1 MSRLSSIKH
10 QNEGKSP
17 EKGLAEI
24 KTMINEQ
31 GRSMSDSSLVKNIC
45 SMESLEDNVAAGI
58 EQRVAGISATLRDIF
73 VGHMGIE
80 DFTDAQMEAASITAA
95 AAGDVVAYSAEA
107 NKSTADL
114 KVNDAVAVL
123 SGMNGEY
130 DYVDAVVSKE
140 AFSEQE
146 LRANLPLSVA
156 YNFLAARQNEFGEAF
171 YPTQALT
178 PDQAALLLK
187 VRKYN
192 VFEQVRHTYDGK
204 VTDFKWRNLV
214 EAARDYKI
222 LANETTLI
230 IPAFNGTVADATWAN
245 NLVNGSNNYQYFME
259 DDYISGGFTKT
270 IDGYPVN
277 TRPLRISTDLDLI
290 GISQH
295 PGLIGQA
302 DHTDAIDAKVTLQTI
317 YISATSGPTTEVFK
331 FVTSGLP
338 RADFNKTA
346 EGNYREV
353 GLQFVTD
360 ALFLDADTKTLSGGA
375 NTLLALVTAGDK
387 VQLNLEMGGRVNTE
401 TGRTNVFASN
411 VGKRTLDVSGSE
423 IVAPDP
429 IAVAVNAITFT
440 VRGYDLEARR
450 SNANRRSQGLL
461 ASPTEEE
468 ERYVV
473 PLGSPITSTSPVGTN
488 RDAADLQTLVNIT
501 RVRNSNNAV
510 TNMLNYADTLAAHVQ
525 NAIKGIYVNI
535 QGLGRHLVTP
545 TYISMTQA
553 NTLLASPTVDQM
565 GPLDLPKNI
574 NSLTSNERYADVS
587 AALVNAIRDVASR
600 LVRDSGYLQA
610 LDITSGGQDMGYEVI
625 IGTDQ
630 RISRFIMTSGDTR
643 TLGNGMDC
651 VIVTTPDLRMDD
663 KIVVSLRRKN
673 VQGFDPLSFGSMA
686 YIPELASSIQTARN
700 GATYKEA
707 TVQPRTLHIPVLPVF
722 GYIEVVG
729 LSDVLIDNIPLNAFN
744 TVVP

>member
-1 MSRLSSIKH
+1 MSRLSTIKN

-24 KTMINEQ
+24 KTMIQEQ
-31 GRSMSDSSLVKNIC
+31 GRSMSNPTLVQNVC
-45 SMESLEDNVAAGI
+45 SMESLDANVAYGI
-58 EQRVAGISATLRDIF
+58 QQSISSIESTLRDIF

-80 DFTDAQMEAASITAA
+80 DFAPHQLEAAAIAAA

-114 KVNDAVAVL
+114 KVTDGIALIAGV
-123 SGMNGEY
+123 NGQY

-146 LRANLPLSVA
+146 LKANLPLSVA
-156 YNFLAARQNEFGEAF
+156 YNFLASRQNEFGEAF
-171 YPTQALT
+171 FPTQALT

-192 VFEQVRHTYDGK
+192 VFEQVRHSTDGK

-214 EAARDYKI
+214 EAARDYTI
-222 LANETTLI
+222 LANEATLI
-230 IPAFNGTVADATWAN
+230 IPVFSGTVADGTWAN
-245 NLVNGSNNYQYFME
+245 NGGNYAYFME
-259 DDYISGGFTKT
+259 DAYISGGSVKVV
-270 IDGYPVN
+270 DGYSVN
-277 TRPLRISTDLDLI
+277 TRPLRISTELDLI

-302 DHTDAIDAKVTLQTI
+302 DHSDAIDAKVTLQNVYVAANNGTDPI
-317 YISATSGPTTEVFK
+317 EVFK
-331 FVTSGLP
+331 FKTAGLP
-338 RADFNKTA
+338 RSEFNKTA
-346 EGNYREV
+346 EGNYREI
-353 GLQFVTD
+353 GLQF
-360 ALFLDADTKTLSGGA
+360 ASNSLWLDTDTKTIAGAASTLLNSVSGGE
-375 NTLLALVTAGDK
+375 K
-387 VQLNLEMGGRVNTE
+387 VQLNVEMGGRLNTE
-401 TGRTNVFASN
+401 TGRTNVYASS
-411 VGKRTLDVSGSE
+411 VGKRTLDATGVE
-423 IVAPDP
+423 IVDA
-429 IAVAVNAITFT
+429 AVDAITFT
-440 VRGYDLEARR
+440 VVGYDLEARR

-510 TNMLNYADTLAAHVQ
+510 TTMLNYADTLAAYVQ
-525 NAIKGIYVNI
+525 NAANGVAVNV

-545 TYISMTQA
+545 TYISMSAA
-553 NTLLASPTVDQM
+553 NTVPTANAM
-565 GPLDLPKNI
+565 PALDLPATI
-574 NSLTSNERYADVS
+574 NSLTSNERFADVS
-587 AALVNAIRDVASR
+587 SALVNAIRDVASR

-610 LDITSGGQDMGYEVI
+610 LDIVSGGQDMEYEVV

-630 RISRFIMTSGDTR
+630 YISRFLMTSGDTR
-643 TLGNGMDC
+643 TLGQGMDS
-651 VIVTTPDLRMDD
+651 VVVTTPDMRMDN

-722 GYIEVVG
+722 GLIEVVG
-729 LSDVLIDNIPLNAFN
+729 LSDVLVDNIPLNAN
-744 TVVP
+744 VLP